1 MATSVNPSA
10 GLEAVSDRYT
20 WGMDARQAYQELE
33 SWSKQIA
40 ILGSIG
46 GMLGWDQRV
55 MMPPNATAHRAE
67 QFATLSAIIHQRAT
81 DPRIEELLAIVEQS
95 DLVKDPESVEVV
107 NIRQWR
113 REYDHATKLP
123 LELVVEF
130 RRTTAL
136 AEKAWEEARA
146 KSDFSLFQPHL
157 EKIVPLV
164 REIAERYGY
173 EREPYDALL
182 DEYEQG
188 MTAQEV
194 DTLFAPL
201 RAKTPELVAQIQS
214 APRQPNTPILH
225 RHFPQAEQERFCRL
239 IAEAIGFDWNSGRLD
254 PTVHPFATRLGPGDV
269 RITTRYYEDFLSPA
283 LFGTL
288 HELGHALY
296 EMGLPTE
303 YYGTPMGE
311 STSLGI
317 HESQS
322 RMWENF
328 VGRSRAFWEHFYPI
342 AQQYFSALHDVSLDE
357 FVFAINAVQ
366 PSTIRVEADEVT
378 YNLHILLRF
387 ELELALMR
395 GELKVA
401 DLPSAWNER
410 FKAYMGFEPPNDAQG
425 VLQDVHWSGGMIG
438 YFPTYTLGNL
448 YAAQLFEQA
457 ERDLGDLQAMFRK
470 GEFRPLL
477 EWLRTHIHQQGK
489 RYTAKQLV
497 ERVTGKP
504 PSAEPLLN
512 YFQRKFGTLYS

>member
-1 MATSVNPSA
+1 
-10 GLEAVSDRYT
+10 
-20 WGMDARQAYQELE
+20 MDARQAYQELE
-33 SWSKQIA
+33 SWSKQIT
-40 ILGSIG
+40 ILGSVAG
-46 GMLGWDQRV
+46 VLGWDQRV
-55 MMPPNATAHRAE
+55 MMPPKATAHRAE
-67 QFATLSAIIHQRAT
+67 QLALLSAIIHQRAT
-81 DPRIEELLAIVEQS
+81 DPRIEELLAAVEQS
-95 DLVKDPESVEVV
+95 DLVKNPESVEAV

-113 REYDHATKLP
+113 REYDRATKLP
-123 LELVVEF
+123 VELVVEF

-146 KSDFSLFQPHL
+146 KSQFALFQPHL

-164 REIAERYGY
+164 REIAERLGY
-173 EREPYDALL
+173 EKEPYDALL

-188 MTAQEV
+188 MTAEEV
-194 DTLFAPL
+194 ERLFAPL
-201 RAKTPELVAQIQS
+201 RTKTPELVAQIQS
-214 APRQPNTPILH
+214 APRQPDTSILH
-225 RHFPQAEQERFCRL
+225 RHYPREAQERFCRL
-239 IAEAIGFDWNSGRLD
+239 IAETIGFDWEAGRLD

-283 LFGTL
+283 LFGTT

-311 STSLGI
+311 STSLGV

-328 VGRSRAFWEHFYPI
+328 VGRSRAFWDYFYPL
-342 AQQYFSALHDVSLDE
+342 AQQHFTALQDVCLDD
-357 FVFAINAVQ
+357 FVFAINAVK

-387 ELELALMR
+387 ELELALLR
-395 GELKVA
+395 DELKVA

-410 FKAYMGFEPPNDAQG
+410 FKAYMGFTPPNDAEG

-438 YFPTYTLGNL
+438 YFPTYSLGNI
-448 YAAQLFEQA
+448 YAAQFYEAA

-477 EWLRTHIHQQGK
+477 EWLREKIHRQGK
-489 RYTAKQLV
+489 RYTAKELV
-497 ERVTGKP
+497 ERVTGRP

-512 YFQRKFGTLYS
+512 YFQRKFGELYQ